1 MASNKPTV
9 FNYND
14 YLQAKKEN
22 EWLSKANHDLLDK
35 ILKQKHTIE
44 KLKAEV
50 EELKLKGA
58 TVTDVIDAVKTK
70 MCERC
75 THLEKCGTAI
85 ENGDDYE
92 CPMDKL

>member
-1 MASNKPTV
+1 MAKPIA

-14 YLQAKKEN
+14 YLQAKKEI
-22 EWLSKANHDLLDK
+22 EELSKANAKLQDK
-35 ILKQKHTIE
+35 ILKQKFTIE
-44 KLKAEV
+44 MLKDEV

-58 TVTDVIDAVKTK
+58 TVTDVLDAVKSQ
-70 MCERC
+70 MCSRC
-75 THLEKCGTAI
+75 THLEKCGKTI